1 MKIIVFSDTHGVI
14 YGMREVMTL
23 HQNADL
29 FIHLGDGAP
38 DFVTLCQGFGKPYA
52 AVRGN
57 CDFCSD
63 LPLEMTLNLGG
74 KTIYFTHG
82 HNYGVKSV
90 LGPLRSRGREVEAD
104 LILFGHTH
112 IPMIEYFSE
121 EESHPY
127 YVMNPGALGRSYSF
141 QPATY
146 GVIEI
151 KGNSLLVSHGKLT

>member
-1 MKIIVFSDTHGVI
+1 MKLIVFSDTHGVN

-23 HQNADL
+23 QQNADL

-57 CDFCSD
+57 CDLASD

-74 KTIYFTHG
+74 KTIFLTHG
-82 HNYGVKSV
+82 HAYGVKTAF
-90 LGPLRSRGREVEAD
+90 GPIRRRGKEVGAD
-104 LILFGHTH
+104 IILFGHTH
-112 IPMIEYFSE
+112 TPMIEYYAE
-121 EESHPY
+121 EENSPY
-127 YVMNPGALGRSYSF
+127 YLMNPGALGRSYGVIPS
-141 QPATY
+141 TY

-151 KGNSLLVSHGKLT
+151 KGKNLLISHGKLE

>member
-14 YGMREVMTL
+14 HGMREAMRL
-23 HQNADL
+23 HSNADL

-38 DFVTLCQGFGKPYA
+38 DFVTLCQSQGVPYA
-52 AVRGN
+52 AVKGN
-57 CDFCSD
+57 CDFYSD

-74 KTIYFTHG
+74 KTIFFTHG

-90 LGPLRSRGREVEAD
+90 LSPLRRRGEEVGAD

-112 IPMIEYFSE
+112 MAMCQYFSE
-121 EESHPY
+121 SDHPY
-127 YVMNPGALGRSYSF
+127 YVMNPGTLGRSYGIDR
-141 QPATY
+141 ATY

-151 KGNSLLVSHGKLT
+151 KGNNLLVSHGKIL

>member
-1 MKIIVFSDTHGVI
+1 MKIIVFSDTHGVN
-14 YGMREVMTL
+14 YPMKEVMRL

-29 FIHLGDGAP
+29 FLHLGDGAP
-38 DFVTLCQGFGKPYA
+38 DFVTLCQSYGVPYA

-82 HNYGVKSV
+82 HSYGVKSV
-90 LGPLRSRGREVEAD
+90 LSPLRRRGEEEGAD
-104 LILFGHTH
+104 LILYGHTH
-112 IPMIEYFSE
+112 TPFLDYYSE
-121 EESHPY
+121 GEHPY
-127 YVMNPGALGRSYSF
+127 YVMNPGTLGRSYGVLDS
-141 QPATY
+141 TY

-151 KGNSLLVSHGKLT
+151 KGKNLLVSHGKLL